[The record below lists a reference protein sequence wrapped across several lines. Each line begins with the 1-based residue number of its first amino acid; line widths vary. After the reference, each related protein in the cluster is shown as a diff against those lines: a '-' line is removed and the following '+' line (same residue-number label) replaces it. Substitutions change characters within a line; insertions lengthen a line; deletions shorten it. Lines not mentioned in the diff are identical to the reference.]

1 MNDARLNVVL
11 VNPYELGRQSF
22 GLVHMA
28 AQLSAAGHSVECFD
42 LSRQRLQAQALAQA
56 DLIGLHLPMHTA
68 TRIAHEVLPR
78 LRTLAPDAHLA
89 AYGLYA
95 ALNETSLREA
105 GVSTLVSGEFE
116 PEILALAERLA
127 TGRETGVRPATT
139 TLAKVSFTVPDR
151 STQPP
156 LGQFA
161 RLRDPSGRERIM
173 GFAEASRGCK
183 HLCGHCP
190 VVPIYNGRFR
200 AVPVDIVLADIRQ
213 QVAEGAEHI
222 SFGDPDYLNGPTH
235 ALRVARALNAEFPDL
250 TFDAVIKVE
259 HLLAH
264 RAVVAELGELGLAF
278 VISAVESIDD
288 QVLAKLDKGHT
299 RADFFDAVTMMRELK
314 IGFAP
319 TFLAFTPW
327 TTLESY
333 LELLRTLV
341 TLELVG
347 AVPPI
352 QLAIRLLIP
361 HRSRMLELAEIQAI
375 AEPFD
380 ASALGHPW
388 SHADN
393 RVDRLQRDIEELLST
408 SADAAAY
415 DLFARIWR
423 LAHEAA
429 GVPPPPLPP
438 NLGDPLAHHTEDWY
452 C

>member
-1 MNDARLNVVL
+1 
-11 VNPYELGRQSF
+11 
-22 GLVHMA
+22 
-28 AQLSAAGHSVECFD
+28 
-42 LSRQRLQAQALAQA
+42 
-56 DLIGLHLPMHTA
+56 
-68 TRIAHEVLPR
+68 
-78 LRTLAPDAHLA
+78 
-89 AYGLYA
+89 
-95 ALNETSLREA
+95 
-105 GVSTLVSGEFE
+105 
-116 PEILALAERLA
+116 
-127 TGRETGVRPATT
+127 
-139 TLAKVSFTVPDR
+139 
-151 STQPP
+151 
-156 LGQFA
+156 
-161 RLRDPSGRERIM
+161 M

-264 RAVVAELGELGLAF
+264 RAVVAELGERGLAF

-299 RADFFDAVTMMRELK
+299 RADFFDAVAMMRELK

-361 HRSRMLELAEIQAI
+361 HRSRMLDLAEIQAI

-388 SHADN
+388 SHADT
-393 RVDRLQRDIEELLST
+393 RVDRLQRDFEDLLST